1 MAIKK
6 HKTKAEKQ
14 ERAKLL
20 NEVVAMQMLLPAT
33 VNGNLI
39 GNLHKNTNF
48 GENDFGEA
56 IELDVKAAREAM
68 EKVSNKV
75 KKGDLSS
82 LEEMLT
88 CQAYSLQTLFMTMA
102 SKVSDTTNADH
113 IELLSK
119 VALKAQNQCRTTVA
133 TLSEMKNPKRATFV
147 KQLNQANQMQVNNEG
162 GTKAE
167 IQKKNTNPANELLEK
182 TNGERLDTR
191 TTSET
196 VSNDDE
202 IETMAKINRP

>member
-1 MAIKK
+1 MAVTKK
-6 HKTKAEKQ
+6 KTKTEK
-14 ERAKLL
+14 EKRAKFL
-20 NEVVAMQMLLPAT
+20 NEVVAMQMLLPST

-48 GENDFGEA
+48 GENYFGEA
-56 IELDVKAAREAM
+56 IELDVKAASEAM
-68 EKVSNKV
+68 EKVFNKV
-75 KKGDLSS
+75 KNGDLSS

-133 TLSEMKNPKRATFV
+133 TLSEMKNPRHATFV

-167 IQKKNTNPANELLEK
+167 IQKKIQSCKRTIGENTWR
-182 TNGERLDTR
+182 TVGHQNGGRN
-191 TTSET
+191 SQ
-196 VSNDDE
+196 
-202 IETMAKINRP
+202 

>member
-6 HKTKAEKQ
+6 HKTKAEKE
-14 ERAKLL
+14 ERAKLM
-20 NEVVAMQMLLPAT
+20 NELAAMEMLLSPT

-56 IELDVKAAREAM
+56 IELDVKATREAM

-75 KKGDLSS
+75 KNGDLSS

-147 KQLNQANQMQVNNEG
+147 KQLNQANQMQVNNDGNTIE
-162 GTKAE
+162 KNLE
-167 IQKKNTNPANELLEK
+167 KNTKPANELLEK
-182 TNGERLDTR
+182 THGERLDSR
-191 TTSET
+191 TAGET